1 MSRSPALGHLLALA
15 VSVGVGHHL
24 YLHQGPSG
32 GLPSGGD
39 PYFPVCAGLGHPFP
53 VRPQAPTPP
62 QFPVRAALPGSRP
75 VRTHLLLPA
84 GKLRPHVLHG
94 LHGGPHRLLRPHVHR
109 PAAVAVPPDFPAR
122 GRLLCGF
129 CAGHGRHC
137 PYLPGG
143 RGVLRLQPHRLSAGP
158 GLRRQLGRLRPVSG
172 SRPAARSQRSA
183 GYPEGL
189 FLGRPLYPPLLS
201 GHRHHLRS
209 DPVRPAGDAGQHGV
223 PGRSGLRSVLFGLE
237 PGFRPHWTGRHQCV
251 PLPDAGHHGGSLL
264 LHPGGACDP
273 LHSGRHVLILAGL
286 WLSQRR
292 STTLAT

>member
-53 VRPQAPTPP
+53 VRPQTPTPP
-62 QFPVRAALPGSRP
+62 QLPVRAALPGS
-75 VRTHLLLPA
+75 
-84 GKLRPHVLHG
+84 
-94 LHGGPHRLLRPHVHR
+94 R

-129 CAGHGRHC
+129 CAGYGRHC

-223 PGRSGLRSVLFGLE
+223 PGRGGLRSVLLGVE